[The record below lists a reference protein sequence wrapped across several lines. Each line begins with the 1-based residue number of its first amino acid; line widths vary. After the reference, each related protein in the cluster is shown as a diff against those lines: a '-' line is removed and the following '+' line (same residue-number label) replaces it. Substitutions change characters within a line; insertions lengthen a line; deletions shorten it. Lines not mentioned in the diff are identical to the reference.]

1 MKLLIFI
8 PARQGSKGIRDK
20 NFKKLNGKPLIDY
33 TFQFAKKII
42 KKEKNSS
49 IFFSTDSMKY
59 LKHSIQKGNK
69 FNYIRPKKL
78 SGNNSNIMDAIFHGV
93 EWLRK
98 KKIYFDTILLLQP
111 TSPFRHIEEATKVIN
126 NFKKMNTKSLVS
138 VTKMSEHPLKCL
150 KVKRN
155 KWNFL
160 EKNKKNLFRRQQYKK
175 SKTEYCF
182 IDGTFYIAKLNF
194 LQKNKTFVKEGK
206 TNIYLLKGKRP
217 PDIDE
222 FSDFQITELFYK
234 KHISY

>member
-33 TFQFAKKII
+33 TLKFAKKIR
-42 KKEKNSS
+42 KKEKSS
-49 IFFSTDSMKY
+49 TIFFSTDSKKY
-59 LKHSIQKGNK
+59 LNYSSKKGNK
-69 FNYIRPKKL
+69 FNYLRPKRL

-93 EWLRK
+93 EWLKEK
-98 KKIYFDTILLLQP
+98 KLHFDTILLLQP
-111 TSPFRHIEEATKVIN
+111 TSPFRRIKEAMKVIN
-126 NFKKMNTKSLVS
+126 NFKKMNKKSLVS
-138 VTKMSEHPLKCL
+138 VTKMSEHPFKCL
-150 KVKRN
+150 KVKKN

-175 SKTEYCF
+175 SEIEYYF
-182 IDGTFYIAKLNF
+182 IDGTYYISKLKF
-194 LQKNKTFVKEGK
+194 LNKNKTFVKEGK

-234 KHISY
+234 NYVSY